1 MAQGRLLV
9 LTAVAMLAFAANSLF
24 ARMALAET
32 ELDAASFTSLR
43 LASGAAVLMLLML
56 LQERFDFRSEKAEEA
71 PSFAKAAS
79 VGGSLGGSWMSAA
92 ALFVYAAG
100 FSFAY
105 ISLPT
110 ATGALIL
117 FGVVQVSMIGYGLAR
132 GERPNRIQ
140 ATGILLAVLGL
151 LYLLLPGASAPSLVG
166 TVLMAAAGI
175 GWAVYSLRGRGVTNP
190 TKDTAGN
197 FVRAVPMALAVS
209 LMASLAFGVQ
219 QWDWV
224 GVLYALLSGALAS
237 GMGYAIWYAVL
248 PYLAATTAATVQLTV
263 PAIAGVAGVIV
274 LSEPLDTRLVVASIL
289 ILGGVGIFI
298 QSKNK
303 MAAPR

>member
-32 ELDAASFTSLR
+32 DLDAASFTSLR
-43 LASGAAVLMLLML
+43 LVSGALVLVLLMR
-56 LQERFDFRSEKAEEA
+56 LQERVDFGSGEA
-71 PSFAKAAS
+71 RESSFQAS
-79 VGGSLGGSWMSAA
+79 STKHSLGGSWMSAA

-132 GERPNRIQ
+132 GERPNAIQ
-140 ATGILLAVLGL
+140 TTGILLAVSGL

-166 TVLMAAAGI
+166 TVLMAGAGI

-190 TKDTAGN
+190 TRDTTGN
-197 FVRAVPMALAVS
+197 FVRAVPMALVVS
-209 LMASLAFGVQ
+209 LTASLVFGVQ
-219 QWDWV
+219 QWDWL

-248 PYLAATTAATVQLTV
+248 PYLAASTAATVQLTV
-263 PAIAGVAGVIV
+263 PAIAAIAGVIL
-274 LSEPLDTRLVVASIL
+274 LSEPLDTRLVVASTL
-289 ILGGVGIFI
+289 ILGGVGLFI

-303 MAAPR
+303 TAAPR